1 MANYS
6 LVVNSTF
13 QPFSY
18 QELAA
23 PVLEMSN
30 YHERLA
36 EEYDR
41 LSSQAD
47 ILEAMGSNDRDRKS
61 GTYSR
66 YKAYS
71 DNLRKAADDLYRNGV
86 NTESRQRL
94 TDIRRMY
101 NTEIVPIQNAWNK
114 RSQEADMQL
123 KALMQNP
130 SLMFTR
136 DARNSTLDE
145 YIANPEGGFGVING
159 NNITAM
165 MAAMA
170 KNLEKQVRS
179 GRKENIDDF
188 TYNYISEFGLTPD
201 MIRDWRNNPTI
212 VNMFNQV
219 MKSNGVTQEAL
230 EGSTNMQ
237 DILDKSTAY
246 AEMGM
251 WNAIGGDQRQ
261 IIDNFKARADYN
273 FALQELH
280 AANEA
285 ARKKKEEG
293 AMPEWGEE
301 DAGVDTKE
309 GYVPNAR
316 GEMEALRGGKN
327 GVKASIFGNR
337 TGQVNPIAVYDE
349 YKKELEK
356 NQKIVGAGVYARN
369 TGSEKAREKVLEKY
383 AKYGVKDILTDG
395 QYNILKA
402 LGYDGNTRFSGRY
415 SDIEEGLNRLAVQ
428 NTRYSVK
435 NAGYDIPNT
444 AIKSNIMRLSE
455 EDALS
460 GMLFGM
466 GEKGTLGSPV
476 GVKDLPKMKDT
487 DIVDVQYDPRERNKL
502 LLTLSDGEKAVRV
515 YANPELIDGKLGRA
529 MSLWV
534 NNGIDPRVITMKIGE
549 WLNSYNKVQGK
560 TDSKI

>member
-61 GTYSR
+61 GTYDR

-201 MIRDWRNNPTI
+201 MVRDWRNNPTL

-230 EGSTNMQ
+230 EGSANMQ

-251 WNAIGGDQRQ
+251 WSAIGGDQRQ

-301 DAGVDTKE
+301 DAGIDTKE

-316 GEMEALRGGKN
+316 GVMEALRGGKN

-383 AKYGVKDILTDG
+383 AKYGIKDILTDG
-395 QYNILKA
+395 QYSILKA

-435 NAGYDIPNT
+435 NAGYDIPST
-444 AIKSNIMRLSE
+444 TVKSKIMRLSE

-466 GEKGTLGSPV
+466 GEKGTLGSTV

-487 DIVDVQYDPRERNKL
+487 DIVDVQYDPREKDKI
-502 LLTLSDGEKAVRV
+502 LLTLSDGERAVRV

-534 NNGIDPRVITMKIGE
+534 NTGIDPRAITMRIGE